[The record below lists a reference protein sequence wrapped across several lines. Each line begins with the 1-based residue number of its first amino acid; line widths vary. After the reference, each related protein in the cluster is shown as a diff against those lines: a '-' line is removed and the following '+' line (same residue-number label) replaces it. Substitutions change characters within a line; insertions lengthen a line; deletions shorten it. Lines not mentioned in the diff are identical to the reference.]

1 MTPAQFAKERKALV
15 AAILAQVKGFFWT
28 SGYVSHPATDRRKN
42 VELWVPRNDKGEPTM
57 KSYSLRGGM
66 VVGTFEGF
74 TDEGVI
80 TGGYGHFM
88 ETTYWA
94 GIPIEDLYRLH
105 QWMQRMMPKLT
116 VYDQR
121 KKAAEQAAKRASR
134 KTAAASAGAA
144 A

>member
-15 AAILAQVKGFFWT
+15 AAILAQVKGFFWE
-28 SGYVSHPATDRRKN
+28 SGYVKHPATDRREALK
-42 VELWVPRNDKGEPTM
+42 VWVPRDENGKLTD
-57 KSYSLRGGM
+57 KSYTLRGGM
-66 VVGTFEGF
+66 VLDTFEGF
-74 TDEGVI
+74 TEEGVI
-80 TGGYGHFM
+80 TDGFAGGLV
-88 ETTYWA
+88 TTYWNA
-94 GIPIEDLYRLH
+94 LPIEDLYRLN

-134 KTAAASAGAA
+134 KTAEVSAGAA